1 MLMVLMLGWP
11 LAVACLVPGLVLH
24 YLQDRRL
31 AARTALP
38 AWYLPLRGRLTA
50 VASTALTVAWLA
62 TLR

>member
-1 MLMVLMLGWP
+1 MSTNLTTE
-11 LAVACLVPGLVLH
+11 H
-24 YLQDRRL
+24 LQDRRL